1 MKTFLGVLLIIVG
14 ILCIP
19 AVISPSV
26 YATIGGI
33 IGVALFTFL
42 PGILLIRGGSKN
54 DEDK

>member
-26 YATIGGI
+26 CATIGGI

-42 PGILLIRGGSKN
+42 PGILLIRSGSKK
-54 DEDK
+54 EE